1 MSWYCDRCRRVQKD
15 NILGGLV
22 YSGDYKFNSKTSYS
36 MKEHSISRYENICY
50 KCHNYLFG
58 SSFVDRLFEDKK
70 YDQGNDT
77 DGLSSRFMDECFEF
91 DKEYNL
97 ISPRTKL
104 YWDEDY
110 DKVIEYASGDYLDT
124 EYLYNDDY
132 AIENEECARCGRK
145 IKKGEIVYTNR
156 LRYYLESHNV
166 YEDICVCCDNYIYL
180 ENLNKNYR
188 NTIDSDYQND
198 NETGLS
204 SRFNPKCK
212 DFDTEHNF
220 VNPRN
225 MEFYDEDG
233 FEDISFSDN
242 ADVILQKGLFSK
254 STCALY
260 KSLIESVNNSYQ
272 TRFASDFQTYVTRL
286 GLIINKTVENK
297 NFYGKNHY
305 QELLKYICKDILDN
319 DYLYKNLLKINS
331 HANDVKHS
339 TKDITVDIK
348 DYLIYYNS
356 MIDKLKEI
364 SGCKA
369 FEKCHIYY
377 KKSNLNNQTQKKSQ
391 KEIICHCCRLVNP
404 REYYRCPKCK
414 KLTCNKCYNREKRL
428 CEDCE
433 NE

>member
-22 YSGDYKFNSKTSYS
+22 YSGDYKYNSKTSYS
-36 MKEHSISRYENICY
+36 MKEHSISSYEDICY

-58 SSFVDRLFEDKK
+58 SSISSRLYEDKRN
-70 YDQGNDT
+70 DQGNDT
-77 DGLSSRFMDECFEF
+77 DGLSSRFMDKCFEF

-110 DKVIEYASGDYLDT
+110 DKVIEYASKDYLDT
-124 EYLYNDDY
+124 EYLYNNDY
-132 AIENEECARCGRK
+132 ATDDEECARCGQK
-145 IKKGEIVYTNR
+145 IKTGDYVYTYR
-156 LRYYLESHNV
+156 LNGYLDEHRV
-166 YEDICVCCDNYIYL
+166 YDDICSNCNAYLQNYID
-180 ENLNKNYR
+180 R
-188 NTIDSDYQND
+188 DDVDSDFQA
-198 NETGLS
+198 NESDGMS

-242 ADVILQKGLFSK
+242 ADVILLKGLFSK

-272 TRFASDFQTYVTRL
+272 TRFASDFQNYVTRL

-391 KEIICHCCRLVNP
+391 KEIICHCCGRVNP
-404 REYYRCPKCK
+404 KEYYRCPKCK
-414 KLTCNKCYNREKRL
+414 KLTCDKCYSRKERM

-433 NE
+433 KK